1 MGGGGEGGV
10 EVWEEEEYIPI
21 ATLSPPEWP
30 ALRGAAMR
38 AILMFHQLWGT
49 KSQDRVPNH
58 NFWRKKKKEK
68 KDSQSGIEPILLF
81 INTLMISYN

>member
-1 MGGGGEGGV
+1 
-10 EVWEEEEYIPI
+10 
-21 ATLSPPEWP
+21 
-30 ALRGAAMR
+30 MR